1 MYSFKDRVVLVTGAA
16 RGIGRACA
24 ERFAQGGARVAICD
38 LDEENSVLTANEIGG
53 DVKGYGCDVSD
64 GEAVAGLIKRAS
76 DDLGPLHIL
85 VNNAGITKD
94 GLLMRMKDDAW
105 KNVLTTNL
113 DSVFFTCRAAAKGML
128 KQRYG
133 RIINISSIV
142 GEHGQGGQTNYAAS
156 KAGVIGFTKA
166 YAQEVASR
174 NITVNAVAP
183 GYIETGMTS
192 VLDEKSKSVL
202 TDKIPM
208 KRVGTVDEI
217 AHAVAFLASDEA
229 SYITGAVLSVNGGL
243 GM

>member
-38 LDEENSVLTANEIGG
+38 LDEANSVLTANEIGS
-53 DVKGYGCDVSD
+53 DAKGYGCDVSD
-64 GEAVAGLIKRAS
+64 GEAVAGLIKRIS
-76 DDLGPLHIL
+76 DDFGSLHIL

-94 GLLMRMKDDAW
+94 GLLMRMKDAAW
-105 KNVLTTNL
+105 NDVLRINL
-113 DSVFFTCRAAAKGML
+113 DSAFFTCRAAAKGML

-133 RIINISSIV
+133 RIVNISSIV
-142 GEHGQGGQTNYAAS
+142 GEHGQAGQTNYAAS

-183 GYIETGMTS
+183 GYIETGMTNA
-192 VLDEKSKSVL
+192 LDEKSRDGIVGM
-202 TDKIPM
+202 IPM